1 MDYTIKSIETR
12 YAGVTFRSRLEAKW
26 AAVFDM
32 LHWKWTYEPDDFDGW
47 IPDFAIHGKT
57 LVYVEV
63 KPVYSF
69 PKDVADKIDESGCPD
84 EVMIVGSRGPK
95 HDGWNSTIGWL
106 REVYEEQTSWDD
118 AMLGRWGR
126 PPVNQ
131 IGFCHASGRFVDRI
145 TGLYDGGSYG
155 SGDATGDM
163 VDFLWRE
170 AGNRTRWNPR
180 Q

>member
-12 YAGVTFRSRLEAKW
+12 YSGVNFRSRLEAKW

-32 LHWKWTYEPDDFDGW
+32 LHWKWTYEPDDFNGW
-47 IPDFAIHGKT
+47 IPDFAIHGKQ

-69 PKDVADKIDESGCPD
+69 PKEVADKIDASGCLDD
-84 EVMIVGSRGPK
+84 EVMIVGSRGPNCEK
-95 HDGWNSTIGWL
+95 GVGPNVGWL
-106 REVYEEQTSWDD
+106 RETFGGWDH
-118 AMLGRWGR
+118 AMLGRWGC
-126 PPVNQ
+126 PPGDQ
-131 IGFCHASGRFVDRI
+131 IGFCHASGGFHDRI

-155 SGDATGDM
+155 SGGVTGDM